1 VDRITRALQLAS
13 RHEMLF
19 DTRGRAG
26 PELTALARQMQVSWD
41 IMRRNRLIADMP
53 DHPAADAYR
62 VLRARVLNMLRHDGW
77 KVVGIT
83 SPVAQEGKTLTAA
96 NLAMSMAR
104 EPDTSVVLLD
114 ADLRR
119 PGVLRCFGLETERGF
134 ADYLASDL
142 ALEQVL
148 IAPGIERL
156 FLLSG
161 STAAAGGSEL
171 LGSKKMVNLIDDL
184 RGRADLGCVIVDMP
198 PVLLGD
204 DVILLSPYLDV
215 VLLVVDDG
223 RTRSDE
229 LSRSMELLERVK
241 VVGTV
246 LNRAR

>member
-1 VDRITRALQLAS
+1 MDRITRALQLAG
-13 RHEMLF
+13 RRELLF
-19 DTRGRAG
+19 DARDRAG
-26 PELTALARQMQVSWD
+26 PQLTALARQMQASWD
-41 IMRRNRLIADMP
+41 VMRRHRLIADMT

-83 SPVAQEGKTLTAA
+83 SPVAKEGKTVTAA
-96 NLAMSMAR
+96 NLAISMAR
-104 EPDTSVVLLD
+104 EPNTSVVLLD

-119 PGVLRCFGLETERGF
+119 PGILRCFGLETERGL
-134 ADYLASDL
+134 ADYLDSDVP
-142 ALEQVL
+142 LEQVL

-156 FLLSG
+156 ILLPG
-161 STAAAGGSEL
+161 NAADARGSEL

-184 RGRADLGCVIVDMP
+184 RGRPDLGCVIVDMP

-223 RTRSDE
+223 RTRGDE
-229 LSRSMELLERVK
+229 LNRSLELLDRVK

>member
-1 VDRITRALQLAS
+1 
-13 RHEMLF
+13 MLF

-41 IMRRNRLIADMP
+41 VLRRNRLIADMT

-83 SPVAQEGKTLTAA
+83 SPVAHEGKTLTAA
-96 NLAMSMAR
+96 NLAISVAR
-104 EPDTSVVLLD
+104 EPNTSVALLD
-114 ADLRR
+114 ADLRQ
-119 PGVLRCFGLETERGF
+119 PGVLRCFGLETEQGL
-134 ADYLASDL
+134 ADYLDSDL

-156 FLLSG
+156 VLLPG
-161 STAAAGGSEL
+161 SAVAARGTEL

-184 RGRADLGCVIVDMP
+184 RGRAELGCVIVDMP

-204 DVILLSPYLDV
+204 DVIRLSPHLDV

-223 RTRSDE
+223 RTRGDQ